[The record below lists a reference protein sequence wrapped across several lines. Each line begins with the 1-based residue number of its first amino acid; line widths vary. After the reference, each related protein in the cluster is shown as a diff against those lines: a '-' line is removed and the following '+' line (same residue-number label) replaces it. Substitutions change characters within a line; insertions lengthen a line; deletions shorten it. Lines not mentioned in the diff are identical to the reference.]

1 MATLACPKAT
11 IAFAACTNAA
21 SRPAASAAVSAA
33 PVSSRS
39 ARLSGSLSASAAT
52 AAAACSGKE
61 IFSTPVAHSRGN
73 HGASRAVSRG
83 AVRVDASVA
92 RRKVLIVNTNGG
104 GHAVIGFALARQLAT
119 AGHSV
124 TIMTVGD
131 RNSDKMKKLPFS
143 RFSELRAE
151 GVRTEWGDP
160 ARLSAVFGATGGF
173 DVVLDNNGK
182 DLDSVKPVADWASA
196 AGVRQFLFIS
206 SAGIY
211 TPSSEPPHVEGDAVK
226 ESSGHAQVEK
236 YLAGKAW
243 GDGWAAF
250 RPQYITGSGNNKDC
264 EEWFFDRIV
273 RGRPVPIPSP
283 GIQLTVVAHVDD
295 IARMIALAI
304 DYPQDAKGQI
314 FNAVGGRAVTFDGL
328 ARMCANA
335 AGRASSLKIVHYD
348 PKAAGVDAKK
358 AFPFRNMPRNAR
370 ERLGFK
376 SFTDL
381 QTVLNQRYIDY
392 VAAGRDKKDAKFEG
406 HLSVAWSREAATAL
420 IVSDPVVPH
429 PVSDSIPVHNH
440 AHGHVHS
447 PGRVESSPAQATTV
461 ATPLSQLPSPLY
473 FPCLPV
479 FPRPT
484 PSNPPPCFRVFPR
497 YYPRFPSFPRAA
509 VSRHRTIM
517 NLFDKLPEVPANAFV
532 APSAAVIGDVQIGQR
547 SSVWYNAILRGDVN
561 SIRVGADTNIQDGC
575 IVHVAKTNLA
585 GKILPTIIGSRVT
598 VGHNAVL
605 HACTVEDEAFVGIG
619 ATLLDGVVV
628 ESGAMVA
635 AGALVVQ
642 NTRIP
647 SGQIWAGSPAKFFRT
662 LTAAE
667 QAFIAKS
674 AESYASLAEVHAKE
688 NAKSFEEVEADKKQR
703 EGWANYSE
711 DFVSS
716 VGAVVDKPPVPGPVK
731 LA

>member
-39 ARLSGSLSASAAT
+39 ARLAGSLSASAAA

-61 IFSTPVAHSRGN
+61 LFSTPVAHSRGN
-73 HGASRAVSRG
+73 PGASRAVSRG

-131 RNSDKMKKLPFS
+131 RNSDKMKKQPFS

-182 DLDSVKPVADWASA
+182 DLDTVKPVADWASA

-211 TPSSEPPHVEGDAVK
+211 TPSSETPHVEGDAVK

-358 AFPFRNMPRNAR
+358 AFPFRNMHFYSEPRNAR

-392 VAAGRDKKDAKFEG
+392 VAAGRDKKDAKFETR
-406 HLSVAWSREAATAL
+406 L
-420 IVSDPVVPH
+420 H
-429 PVSDSIPVHNH
+429 P
-440 AHGHVHS
+440 
-447 PGRVESSPAQATTV
+447 TTV
-461 ATPLSQLPSPLY
+461 PFLHPSSLRHFTRRSPPFRPSPLRSSRCDHRG
-473 FPCLPV
+473 PA
-479 FPRPT
+479 
-484 PSNPPPCFRVFPR
+484 SM
-497 YYPRFPSFPRAA
+497 SGIGRALYNVGFWVRETGQA
-509 VSRHRTIM
+509 LDRLGCRLQGKYAFHEELSRHRTIM

-598 VGHNAVL
+598 VGHNAIL

-667 QAFIAKS
+667 RAFIAKS

>member
-11 IAFAACTNAA
+11 VAFAARTNAA

-39 ARLSGSLSASAAT
+39 ARLAGSLSASAAA
-52 AAAACSGKE
+52 AAAACSSKE
-61 IFSTPVAHSRGN
+61 LFSTPVAHSREH
-73 HGASRAVSRG
+73 HGAIRAISRG

-182 DLDSVKPVADWASA
+182 DLDTVKPVADWASA

-264 EEWFFDRIV
+264 EEWFFDRRRPQYITGSGNNKDCEEWFFDRIV

-304 DYPQDAKGQI
+304 DYPQVRSPPQDAKGQI

-358 AFPFRNMPRNAR
+358 AFPFRNMHFYSEPRNAR

-392 VAAGRDKKDAKFEG
+392 VAAGRDKKDAKFE
-406 HLSVAWSREAATAL
+406 V
-420 IVSDPVVPH
+420 D
-429 PVSDSIPVHNH
+429 D
-440 AHGHVHS
+440 
-447 PGRVESSPAQATTV
+447 
-461 ATPLSQLPSPLY
+461 
-473 FPCLPV
+473 
-479 FPRPT
+479 
-484 PSNPPPCFRVFPR
+484 
-497 YYPRFPSFPRAA
+497 
-509 VSRHRTIM
+509 
-517 NLFDKLPEVPANAFV
+517 
-532 APSAAVIGDVQIGQR
+532 
-547 SSVWYNAILRGDVN
+547 
-561 SIRVGADTNIQDGC
+561 
-575 IVHVAKTNLA
+575 
-585 GKILPTIIGSRVT
+585 KILAS
-598 VGHNAVL
+598 
-605 HACTVEDEAFVGIG
+605 
-619 ATLLDGVVV
+619 
-628 ESGAMVA
+628 
-635 AGALVVQ
+635 
-642 NTRIP
+642 
-647 SGQIWAGSPAKFFRT
+647 AK
-662 LTAAE
+662 
-667 QAFIAKS
+667 
-674 AESYASLAEVHAKE
+674 
-688 NAKSFEEVEADKKQR
+688 
-703 EGWANYSE
+703 
-711 DFVSS
+711 
-716 VGAVVDKPPVPGPVK
+716 
-731 LA
+731 

>member
-11 IAFAACTNAA
+11 VAFAARTNAA

-39 ARLSGSLSASAAT
+39 ARLAGSLSASAAA
-52 AAAACSGKE
+52 AAAACSSKE
-61 IFSTPVAHSRGN
+61 LFSTPVAHSREH
-73 HGASRAVSRG
+73 HGAIRAISRG

-143 RFSELRAE
+143 RFSVSCLLGYTLVILPSRHSSQAFRHSAKEMRTIFHACDSLTPATCLSLSPLPLLFPVLPPLPNCPFFPLPYPSSSTLSTCPPSHPFLSPPASSSVLSPASSPCFPPLPPRAFPRFLPVLSPASSPCFPPLPPRAFPRFLPVLSPASSPCFPPLPPRAFPRFLPVLSPASSPCFPPLPPRAFPRFLPVLSPASSPCFPPLPPRAFPRFLPVLSPASSPCFPPLPPRAFPRFLPELRAE

-182 DLDSVKPVADWASA
+182 DLDTVKPVADWASA

-358 AFPFRNMPRNAR
+358 AFPFRNMHFYSEPRNAR

-392 VAAGRDKKDAKFEG
+392 VAAGRDKKDAKFE
-406 HLSVAWSREAATAL
+406 V
-420 IVSDPVVPH
+420 D
-429 PVSDSIPVHNH
+429 D
-440 AHGHVHS
+440 
-447 PGRVESSPAQATTV
+447 
-461 ATPLSQLPSPLY
+461 
-473 FPCLPV
+473 
-479 FPRPT
+479 
-484 PSNPPPCFRVFPR
+484 
-497 YYPRFPSFPRAA
+497 
-509 VSRHRTIM
+509 
-517 NLFDKLPEVPANAFV
+517 
-532 APSAAVIGDVQIGQR
+532 
-547 SSVWYNAILRGDVN
+547 
-561 SIRVGADTNIQDGC
+561 
-575 IVHVAKTNLA
+575 
-585 GKILPTIIGSRVT
+585 KILAS
-598 VGHNAVL
+598 
-605 HACTVEDEAFVGIG
+605 
-619 ATLLDGVVV
+619 
-628 ESGAMVA
+628 
-635 AGALVVQ
+635 
-642 NTRIP
+642 
-647 SGQIWAGSPAKFFRT
+647 AK
-662 LTAAE
+662 
-667 QAFIAKS
+667 
-674 AESYASLAEVHAKE
+674 
-688 NAKSFEEVEADKKQR
+688 
-703 EGWANYSE
+703 
-711 DFVSS
+711 
-716 VGAVVDKPPVPGPVK
+716 
-731 LA
+731 

>member
-1 MATLACPKAT
+1 MATLACPKAS
-11 IAFAACTNAA
+11 IAFVARTNAA

-39 ARLSGSLSASAAT
+39 ARLAGSLSVSAAA

-61 IFSTPVAHSRGN
+61 LFSTPVVHSRGN

-131 RNSDKMKKLPFS
+131 RNSDKMKKPPFS

-160 ARLSAVFGATGGF
+160 ARLSTVFGATGGF

-182 DLDSVKPVADWASA
+182 DLDTVKPVADWASA

-304 DYPQDAKGQI
+304 DYPQVRPPPSPQDAKGQI

-358 AFPFRNMPRNAR
+358 AFPFRNMHFYSEPRNAR

-392 VAAGRDKKDAKFEG
+392 VAAGRDKKDAKFEVDDKILASAKALYNVG
-406 HLSVAWSREAATAL
+406 FWVRETGQAL
-420 IVSDPVVPH
+420 DRLGCRLQGKYAFH
-429 PVSDSIPVHNH
+429 
-440 AHGHVHS
+440 
-447 PGRVESSPAQATTV
+447 EE
-461 ATPLSQLPSPLY
+461 L
-473 FPCLPV
+473 
-479 FPRPT
+479 
-484 PSNPPPCFRVFPR
+484 
-497 YYPRFPSFPRAA
+497 
-509 VSRHRTIM
+509 SRHRTIM

-561 SIRVGADTNIQDGC
+561 SIRVGTDTNIQDGC

-598 VGHNAVL
+598 VGHNAIL

-667 QAFIAKS
+667 RAFIAKS

>member
-104 GHAVIGFALARQLAT
+104 GHRRRQSQLLVVERGAVRPQSLLKPIP
-119 AGHSV
+119 
-124 TIMTVGD
+124 
-131 RNSDKMKKLPFS
+131 KC
-143 RFSELRAE
+143 
-151 GVRTEWGDP
+151 
-160 ARLSAVFGATGGF
+160 F

-182 DLDSVKPVADWASA
+182 DLDTVMPVADWASA

-358 AFPFRNMPRNAR
+358 AFPFRNMHFYSEPRNAR

-392 VAAGRDKKDAKFEG
+392 VAAGRDKKDAKFEVDDKILASNNVPFLPFIPLV
-406 HLSVAWSREAATAL
+406 HLSA
-420 IVSDPVVPH
+420 IH
-429 PVSDSIPVHNH
+429 PLP
-440 AHGHVHS
+440 
-447 PGRVESSPAQATTV
+447 TTSLRRSQ
-461 ATPLSQLPSPLY
+461 PFRPSQLRPSRCDHRGPASMSGIGRALY
-473 FPCLPV
+473 NVGFWVRETGQALDRLGCRLQGKYA
-479 FPRPT
+479 FT
-484 PSNPPPCFRVFPR
+484 EEL
-497 YYPRFPSFPRAA
+497 
-509 VSRHRTIM
+509 SRHRTIM

>member
-1 MATLACPKAT
+1 MATLACPKAS
-11 IAFAACTNAA
+11 IAFAARTNAA

-39 ARLSGSLSASAAT
+39 ARLPGSLSASAAA

-61 IFSTPVAHSRGN
+61 LFSTPVVHSRG
-73 HGASRAVSRG
+73 GASRAVSRG

-182 DLDSVKPVADWASA
+182 DLDTVKPVADWASA

-358 AFPFRNMPRNAR
+358 AFPFRNMVLKYGKLLFLAPVSPYSLVLLHSSSLHSQHFYSEPRNAR

-392 VAAGRDKKDAKFEG
+392 VAAGRDKKDAKFE
-406 HLSVAWSREAATAL
+406 V
-420 IVSDPVVPH
+420 D
-429 PVSDSIPVHNH
+429 D
-440 AHGHVHS
+440 
-447 PGRVESSPAQATTV
+447 
-461 ATPLSQLPSPLY
+461 
-473 FPCLPV
+473 
-479 FPRPT
+479 
-484 PSNPPPCFRVFPR
+484 
-497 YYPRFPSFPRAA
+497 
-509 VSRHRTIM
+509 
-517 NLFDKLPEVPANAFV
+517 
-532 APSAAVIGDVQIGQR
+532 
-547 SSVWYNAILRGDVN
+547 
-561 SIRVGADTNIQDGC
+561 
-575 IVHVAKTNLA
+575 
-585 GKILPTIIGSRVT
+585 KIL
-598 VGHNAVL
+598 
-605 HACTVEDEAFVGIG
+605 
-619 ATLLDGVVV
+619 
-628 ESGAMVA
+628 
-635 AGALVVQ
+635 
-642 NTRIP
+642 
-647 SGQIWAGSPAKFFRT
+647 
-662 LTAAE
+662 
-667 QAFIAKS
+667 
-674 AESYASLAEVHAKE
+674 ASK
-688 NAKSFEEVEADKKQR
+688 
-703 EGWANYSE
+703 
-711 DFVSS
+711 
-716 VGAVVDKPPVPGPVK
+716 
-731 LA
+731 